1 MSPKSLFTGP
11 KSILLIISPRS
22 HRILYVGDV
31 VRTVLGY
38 ETSLFLGRRWDAVT
52 PILAEEY
59 RSGFELAMKEYVQG
73 IGRLTA
79 IVKVRK
85 SSGKTVACEVGPFDL
100 PPGLIGECLI
110 TCRFASHGTAA
121 RARERGSRAPARR
134 DFARELHDGMAQDL
148 FLCKGKLV
156 ALRAPG
162 SESDRRRL
170 LADALSCFDETTA
183 RFRGLLTALP
193 AVHSGTSGLR
203 GAMMGATRWARR
215 TYGLEV
221 TFRVKTAL
229 PFLDDPSRSLVLSAT
244 REFLTNVF
252 KHSGQ
257 KTARVMLGRE
267 GDAVRLDVLDFG
279 SGIGPAAAAGRRRL
293 SPGLGLPAIGK
304 RAAELGGAVEIESA
318 PGAHTRV
325 SLILPGGGSP

>member
-1 MSPKSLFTGP
+1 M
-11 KSILLIISPRS
+11 
-22 HRILYVGDV
+22 
-31 VRTVLGY
+31 RTVLGY
-38 ETSLFLGRRWDAVT
+38 DAGAFLGRRWDAVT
-52 PILAEEY
+52 RILVDEY
-59 RSGFELAMKEYVQG
+59 RAGFDLAVKEYVQG
-73 IGRLTA
+73 IGRLTT

-85 SSGKTVACEVGPFDL
+85 SSGKAIACEVGPFDP

-110 TCRFASHGTAA
+110 TCRFASHGTAP
-121 RARERGSRAPARR
+121 RARKRGSPVPIRR

-183 RFRGLLTALP
+183 RFRGLLSTLP
-193 AVHSGTSGLR
+193 AVHAGTTGLR
-203 GAMMGATRWARR
+203 AAMMGATRWARR
-215 TYGLEV
+215 TYGLDV
-221 TFRVKTAL
+221 TFRAKTAL
-229 PFLDDPSRSLVLSAT
+229 PFMDDSSRSLVLSAT
-244 REFLTNVF
+244 RELLTNVF

-267 GDAVRLDVLDFG
+267 GGSVRLDVLDFG
-279 SGIGPAAAAGRRRL
+279 SGIEPAAAARRSR
-293 SPGLGLPAIGK
+293 SSAGLGLPGIGK

-318 PGAHTRV
+318 PGTRTRV
-325 SLILPGGGSP
+325 SLILPRGGSP